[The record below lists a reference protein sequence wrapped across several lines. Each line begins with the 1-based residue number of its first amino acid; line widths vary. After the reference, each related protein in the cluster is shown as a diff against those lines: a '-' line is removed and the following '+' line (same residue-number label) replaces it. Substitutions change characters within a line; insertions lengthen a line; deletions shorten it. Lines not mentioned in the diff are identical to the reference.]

1 MFFLLGSV
9 VAHAVA
15 VVVHFC
21 SKNIAHVGKQ
31 KNVQLYN
38 ILHPSSCLFQRS
50 HEILGICE
58 QLFVT
63 WSSKKNI
70 SMKLI
75 LFDARPLS
83 LDQLNNGFGFIC
95 NGFPVCLQ
103 TISVGIRRKFLYNGN
118 NRPCYALGPRC
129 PAKTYIQLFSLNPWK
144 ISYHSR
150 R

>member
-38 ILHPSSCLFQRS
+38 ILHPSSCLFQSLKCPPTHRS

-75 LFDARPLS
+75 LFDARPLR
-83 LDQLNNGFGFIC
+83 LDQLNNGFCFIC

-103 TISVGIRRKFLYNGN
+103 TISVDIRRTVFV
-118 NRPCYALGPRC
+118 
-129 PAKTYIQLFSLNPWK
+129 
-144 ISYHSR
+144 
-150 R
+150 